1 MSPLRARGID
11 VDAALVTALA
21 VPPVDSARNINYADV
36 GGNKTDTHNGNS
48 IEAFGHT
55 LLEHTHDSAMVYPAL
70 AVSLQVVS
78 SNVAHTLGVF
88 KEIVAANQISE
99 DFDIHWVAVQAA
111 SANGE
116 YELVLYAATTEIGRC
131 SFARTDKKDIDAVPF
146 QCPIQPANTQIQAKL
161 STNNAV
167 GDTCNIKIMYHLY

>member
-1 MSPLRARGID
+1 MPLRAKGIS
-11 VDAALVTALA
+11 LA
-21 VPPVDSARNINYADV
+21 VPSVDSVNNVDMRDV
-36 GGNKTDTHNGNS
+36 IGNKNDTHDGNS
-48 IEAFGHT
+48 LRAVAHIIN
-55 LLEHTHDSAMVYPAL
+55 EHTHKAARVYPAL

-88 KEIVAANQISE
+88 KEIVAAGGIVT

-116 YELVLYAATTEIGRC
+116 YEIVLYAGTIEIGRS
-131 SFARTDKKDIDAVPF
+131 SFARTDKKDIDSVPF
-146 QCPIQPANTQIQAKL
+146 QCEIQPANTQIQAKL
-161 STNNAV
+161 STNNAA

>member
-1 MSPLRARGID
+1 MPLRTRGID
-11 VDAALVTALA
+11 VSAALAILLA
-21 VPPVDSARNINYADV
+21 VPSVDSARNITIRDAI
-36 GGNKTDTHNGNS
+36 GNKNDTHDGNS
-48 IEAFGHT
+48 LRAMAHIID
-55 LLEHTHDSAMVYPAL
+55 EHTHEASRIYPAL

-88 KEIVAANQISE
+88 KEIVAANQITE
-99 DFDIHWVAVQAA
+99 HFDIHWIAVQAA

-146 QCPIQPANTQIQAKL
+146 QCAIQPANTQIQAKL